1 MLTIKIQALLHR
13 NPLAVAMNRRHT
25 GKNTTHTNRSKKRS
39 AQKAQRAD
47 ANAW

>member
-1 MLTIKIQALLHR
+1 MLTIKIQALPLR

-25 GKNTTHTNRSKKRS
+25 GKNTTHTNRSNKRA